1 MTRRMLEASGPPRG
15 ATAPAPWVID
25 ALLGL
30 GVTLTVAW
38 LIAVNVGGMGAGGWE
53 YPWAL
58 VLGALLLARRR
69 YPLLVAIGSGAAV
82 IGYHAS
88 GHAPIG
94 VAVPLAAVM
103 FSAAEFGRAM
113 GAAVVSAAVI
123 TIALSY
129 RLAIGQDPAYLIA
142 YELPAQALLLAG
154 AVALG
159 DGVRSRRELRRQ
171 SERIAAMTAER
182 YEREAEWR
190 VMTERLEIA
199 RELHDSVGHALTVVT
214 LHGQVLEESLTP
226 QDEELRR
233 SLRAITDTTAATF
246 ADLRRTVLSLRGEG
260 SAPRSPLRLSDLESA
275 IAPAA
280 QIGVATT
287 LSVSV
292 MTALPSAV
300 ETTIYRIVQESI
312 VNVVRHAQASRVDVS
327 VRESDGS
334 VSVSVVD
341 DGCGGP
347 TNPSAESHTGS
358 GIAGMRERT
367 VLLGGE
373 FSAGRSGDG
382 FTVRARIPI
391 EAASG

>member
-103 FSAAEFGRAM
+103 FSAAEFGRAI

-182 YEREAEWR
+182 YEREAERR